1 MFNMILGCRYF
12 AGTLLQPPPLM
23 MAEDPWNGREGN
35 GGRKK
40 DQPPDLDEFFAKLIR
55 RKPAEDRKGNGSG
68 GKMPSFPF
76 QFNGKMIALL
86 IFILLGLWLASG
98 AYTVKEREN
107 GVVTFFGRYQKTTKS
122 GLNWHWPYPL
132 GKVEKVDVQS
142 IATMR
147 VGEFKTQKGSISTKG
162 QREGQMLTKDE
173 NIVEIGAAVQY
184 RVRDAKAYLYNA
196 NAPVEVLR
204 DVVTSAIREVVGAND
219 VDDVLKDRR
228 NEWPQQARQI
238 IVKTIDAYDI
248 GIEIVAFELQDA
260 RAPAEVQDA
269 FEDAVRARE
278 DEERLRLEAQAY
290 ARERLPV
297 ARGEAE
303 KRLQQAKAYAVEVSE
318 KARADASK
326 FEALLTAYELDKP
339 AMRRRLYLDAISD
352 VFARNRKIVVGNDE
366 VRPILNLG
374 GEISPAVREIA
385 VENAAADSGGGKSSA
400 NPPHKP
406 RTDDM
411 RFPANLRTRDKL
423 RNR

>member
-1 MFNMILGCRYF
+1 MFNTILGCRYF
-12 AGTLLQPPPLM
+12 ADRSLQRPPVM
-23 MAEDPWNGREGN
+23 MAEDPWNGRQGKDEE
-35 GGRKK
+35 KK
-40 DQPPDLDEFFAKLIR
+40 DQPPDLDEFFSRLIR
-55 RKPAEDRKGNGSG
+55 RGSG
-68 GKMPSFPF
+68 NDGGRGGKSGKMPSFPF
-76 QFNGKMIALL
+76 HPNRRTVIAAV
-86 IFILLGLWLASG
+86 FIVLGLWLASG
-98 AYTVKEREN
+98 MYTIKEREN
-107 GVVTFFGRYQKTTKS
+107 GVVTFFGKYRETTPS

-132 GKVEKVDVQS
+132 GGVEKVDVQS

-147 VGEFKTQKGSISTKG
+147 VGEFKTQKGSVSTKG

-184 RVRDAKAYLYNA
+184 RIQDAKAYLYNA
-196 NAPVEVLR
+196 NAPVEVLH
-204 DVVTSAIREVVGAND
+204 DVVVSAIREVVGAND

-238 IVKTIDAYDI
+238 IVKTIDAYAI

-290 ARERLPV
+290 ARERLPI

-318 KARADASK
+318 KARAEASK
-326 FEALLTAYELDKP
+326 FDALLAAYELDKT
-339 AMRRRLYLDAISD
+339 AMRSRLYLDAMSD
-352 VFARNRKIVVGNDE
+352 VFADTRKVVVGNDK

-374 GEISPAVREIA
+374 GDTAPAVREIA
-385 VENAAADSGGGKSSA
+385 VSGTENGGGRA
-400 NPPHKP
+400 DAPPPEKKRALNALLP
-406 RTDDM
+406 TDS
-411 RFPANLRTRDKL
+411 RTRDRL
-423 RNR
+423 RDR